1 MVESSWKGRNRLVC
15 RGIGAVIYLAFKME
29 QQVANADLDSLLE
42 IAAKH
47 LPPQDLELIRKAY
60 DVAEEAHRGQL
71 RVSGDPYIQHPLAT
85 AITLAGLRLDAAAIA
100 AGLLHDVPEDTGR
113 PLAMIE
119 EQFGPEVA
127 KLVDGVT
134 KLSRVRWVPRDQTD
148 GGGKDKRREEE
159 QAYWAEN
166 VRKMFLAMADDIRVV
181 LIKLADRLHNMKTL
195 GFLPEEK
202 RRRIAQETM
211 EIYAPLANRLGI
223 WQLKWQLEDLAF
235 RYLDPVKYKEIAA
248 SLKSRRAARERY
260 ISRAIGILEEELKKA
275 GISAEISGRPK
286 HIYSIYRKMERRGTD
301 ISHIYDLQAVR
312 IIVDEV
318 RDCYTVLGI
327 VHSLWH
333 PLPGQ
338 FDDYIAS
345 PKESMYQ
352 SLHTTVLGP
361 DAKPLEIQIRTREMH
376 QLAEYGVAAH
386 WRYKEGIKS
395 DAKFD
400 AKVAWLRQLMEWQQD
415 LMIGA
420 QEFVDSLR
428 TDIFQDQVYVFTPK
442 GSIKDL
448 PAGATPLDFAYR
460 IHTDVGHRCV
470 GAKVNGR
477 LVPLDYQLK
486 NGDIVE
492 ILTSKTS
499 RGPSRDWL
507 NPNLNYIK
515 TAHARDKI
523 RQWFKRQQREDNIA
537 RGREMLEKE
546 LKRLGLDQTKL
557 EDVAAAFKYDK
568 LDDFL
573 AAVGY
578 GDINTHQVAQKLA
591 PPPEEQLPPT
601 VAALPTATP
610 RGIQVQGVGDLLTRL
625 ARCCNPV
632 PGDPIVGYITRG
644 KGVTVHRA
652 DCPSIKNEDEP
663 ERLVH
668 VEWGRVEQQT
678 FPVVIR
684 VEAWDREGLVRDVAA
699 VVADE
704 RVNISAA
711 NVTVHKDRTSTLIM
725 TLEIVSIDR
734 LARVLARIEGIKDV
748 FSVTRDGGG
757 QAKAV

>member
-1 MVESSWKGRNRLVC
+1 MEPS
-15 RGIGAVIYLAFKME
+15 LAT
-29 QQVANADLDSLLE
+29 ADLDSLLE
-42 IAAKH
+42 IAGKH
-47 LPPQDLELIRKAY
+47 LPPEDLDLIKRAY
-60 DVAEEAHRGQL
+60 EVAEEAHRGQL
-71 RVSGDPYIQHPLAT
+71 RMSGDPYILHPLAT
-85 AITLAGLRLDAAAIA
+85 AITLAGLHLDATAIA

-113 PLAMIE
+113 PLVKLE
-119 EQFGPEVA
+119 QQFGPEVA

-134 KLSRVRWVPRDQTD
+134 KLSRVRWVPRDQSGD
-148 GGGKDKRREEE
+148 GSAKDKRKDEE

-195 GFLPEEK
+195 GYLPPEK
-202 RRRIAQETM
+202 RKRIAQETM

-235 RYLDPVKYKEIAA
+235 RHMNPSKYKEIAA
-248 SLKSRRAARERY
+248 SLKSRRTVRERY
-260 ISRAIGILEEELKKA
+260 ISRAVGILEEEIAKT
-275 GISAEISGRPK
+275 GVDAEISGRPK

-312 IIVDEV
+312 IIVNEV

-352 SLHTTVLGP
+352 SLHTTVLGL

-386 WRYKEGIKS
+386 WRYKEGVKS

-400 AKVAWLRQLMEWQQD
+400 AKVAWLRQLMDWQQD
-415 LMIGA
+415 MMIGA

-448 PAGATPLDFAYR
+448 PTGATPLDFAYR

-492 ILTSKTS
+492 IVTSKTS

-523 RQWFKRQQREDNIA
+523 RQWFKRQQRDDNIA

-557 EDVAAAFKYDK
+557 EDVSSAFKYDK

-573 AAVGY
+573 AAIGY

-591 PPPEEQLPPT
+591 PPPEEELPHT
-601 VAALPTATP
+601 VATLPVSTP

-652 DCPSIKNEDEP
+652 DCPSIQNEDEP
-663 ERLVH
+663 ERLVK

-678 FPVVIR
+678 FPVNIR

-699 VVADE
+699 AVADE
-704 RVNISAA
+704 KVNISAA
-711 NVTVHKDRTSTLIM
+711 SVTVHKDRTSTLTM

-734 LARVLARIEGIKDV
+734 LARVLAKIEGIKDV
-748 FSVTRDGGG
+748 FSVTRDGSG
-757 QAKAV
+757 QARAV

>member
-1 MVESSWKGRNRLVC
+1 LR
-15 RGIGAVIYLAFKME
+15 FKME
-29 QQVANADLDSLLE
+29 LVNSVADLNSLLE
-42 IAAKH
+42 VASKH
-47 LPPQDLELIRKAY
+47 LSDKDLEAIGRAY
-60 DVAEEAHRGQL
+60 AVAEEAHRGQL
-71 RVSGDPYIQHPLAT
+71 RASGDPYIQHPLAT
-85 AITLAGLRLDAAAIA
+85 AMTLAGLRMDAAAVIT
-100 AGLLHDVPEDTGR
+100 GLLHDVPEDTGR
-113 PLAMIE
+113 PLAYIE

-134 KLSRVRWVPRDQTD
+134 KLTRVRWFPKDPSSD
-148 GGGKDKRREEE
+148 GAAREKRREDE
-159 QAYWAEN
+159 QVYWAEN
-166 VRKMFLAMADDIRVV
+166 VRKMFLAMADDVRVV

-202 RRRIAQETM
+202 RQRISQETM

-223 WQLKWQLEDLAF
+223 WQIKWQLEDLAF
-235 RYLDPVKYKEIAA
+235 RHLNPAKYKEIAS
-248 SLKSRRAARERY
+248 SLKSRRAVRERY
-260 ISRAIGILEEELKKA
+260 INRVVAILEEELQKA
-275 GISAEISGRPK
+275 GIEAEISGRPK
-286 HIYSIYRKMERRGTD
+286 HIYSIFRKMERQHTD
-301 ISHIYDLQAVR
+301 ISHIFDLQAVR
-312 IIVDEV
+312 VIVDEV

-352 SLHTTVLGP
+352 SLHTTVLCL
-361 DAKPLEIQIRTREMH
+361 DTKPLEIQIRTREMH

-386 WRYKEGIKS
+386 WRYKEGVKK
-395 DAKFD
+395 DTKFD
-400 AKVAWLRQLMEWQQD
+400 SKVAWLRQLIDWQQD
-415 LMIGA
+415 MMIGA

-442 GSIKDL
+442 GEIKDL

-477 LVPLDYQLK
+477 LIALDYQLK

-492 ILTSKTS
+492 ILTSKATK
-499 RGPSRDWL
+499 GPSRDWL
-507 NPNLNYIK
+507 NPNLNYIQ

-523 RQWFKRQQREDNIA
+523 RQWFKRQQRDENIA

-546 LKRLGLDQTKL
+546 LKRLGLDQTRL
-557 EDVAAAFKYDK
+557 DDVAAAFKYDK
-568 LDDFL
+568 VDDFL

-578 GDINTHQVAQKLA
+578 GDINTHQVANKLA
-591 PPPEEQLPPT
+591 PPVEEELPPT
-601 VAALPTATP
+601 VATLPSPDT

-632 PGDPIVGYITRG
+632 PGDAIVGYITRG

-652 DCPSIKNEDEP
+652 DCPSILNEDEP
-663 ERLVH
+663 ERLVK
-668 VEWGRVEQQT
+668 VEWGRMGQQT
-678 FPVVIR
+678 FPVAIR

-704 RVNISAA
+704 KVNITAA
-711 NVTVHKDRTSTLIM
+711 NVAVHKDRTM
-725 TLEIVSIDR
+725 TLTATLEVASIDR
-734 LARVLARIEGIKDV
+734 LARVLAKIEGVRDI
-748 FSVTRDGGG
+748 FSVTRDGTGG